1 MKPLR
6 TSVVPVDNS
15 ALQSVLKTLLFL
27 RRRMRGAADSGV
39 DLSHVHESFRS
50 SAMNLLSYLALRQ
63 HDIRLLQTQLAEL
76 GLSSLGRCEQ
86 DVLGSVNRVI
96 DVLQRLISA
105 TEDIDC
111 SPAMDDPI
119 VDTSALQDHGLALF
133 GDQPRDRAIRIMVTM
148 PTEAADDYAMVER
161 MLAAGMNCQRI
172 NCAHDGPDVWLK
184 MIEHLR
190 SASQKLGEPCQV
202 VMDLAGPKVRTGP
215 MAALAVMKIRPER
228 NALGKVQT
236 PARLYLT
243 SHPVD
248 GVKWLQVPKKWLK
261 ELQPDDVLKFRDAR
275 DAKRQL
281 RIIDVEDDGC
291 WAELHK
297 TAYIVP
303 GTLLKMKTSR
313 GRKSSAAVIAVPL
326 EPCSIKLQEGDLL
339 KLTLGEHEGQ
349 PARFNENGKLISPA
363 RISCNAAAVFNAAK
377 DDPIWFDDGKIGGV
391 ILSNSHDKLLIKI
404 HHAPHGAKLKADNGI
419 NLPST
424 DLKFDAL
431 SDDDLRALEFAA
443 EHADIVEM
451 SFVNKA
457 EDVRLLLA
465 QLDHLHA
472 RHLGVVLKIET
483 RRGFENLPELLLAG
497 MKVPRLGV
505 MIARGDL
512 AVETGFE
519 RTAELQ
525 EEMLCL
531 CEAAHV
537 PVIWATQVLET
548 LAKTGAPTRAEITD
562 AAMGVRAECVMLNKG
577 PHILKAITVLDDI
590 LKRMQHH
597 HAKKR
602 DLMRKLHVATLHDQ

>member
-27 RRRMRGAADSGV
+27 RRRMRSAANSGV
-39 DLSHVHESFRS
+39 APSRVHESFRN
-50 SAMNLLSYLALRQ
+50 SARNLLNYLALRQ

-86 DVLGSVNRVI
+86 NVLGSVDRVI

-111 SPAMDDPI
+111 LPVMDESN
-119 VDTSALQDHGLALF
+119 VGTSSLQDHSLALF
-133 GDQPRDRAIRIMVTM
+133 GDYPRGRTIRIMVTM
-148 PTEAADDYAMVER
+148 PTEAADDYDMVER

-172 NCAHDGPDVWLK
+172 NCAHDGPEVWLK

-190 SASQKLGEPCQV
+190 NASHKLGEPCQV

-215 MAALAVMKIRPER
+215 MATLAVMKIRPTR
-228 NALGKVQT
+228 NALGKVQA
-236 PARLYLT
+236 PARVYLT
-243 SHPVD
+243 SHPVG

-261 ELQPDDVLKFRDAR
+261 EIQVGDVLKFRDAR
-275 DAKRQL
+275 NAKRQL
-281 RIIDVEDDGC
+281 RVTYVEDDGC
-291 WAELHK
+291 WGEVHK

-303 GTLLKMKTSR
+303 GTRLKMKTSR
-313 GRKSSAAVIAVPL
+313 GRKPSAAVMAVPL
-326 EPCSIKLQEGDLL
+326 EPCSIKLHEGDLL
-339 KLTLGEHEGQ
+339 KLTLGEEEGQ
-349 PARFNENGKLISPA
+349 PARFDENGELICPA
-363 RISCNAAAVFNAAK
+363 QISCSAAAVFNAAK

-391 ILSNSHDKLLIKI
+391 ILSSSHDTLLIKI
-404 HHAPHGAKLKADNGI
+404 HHAPNGAKLKADNGI

-431 SDDDLRALEFAA
+431 SDDDLRALAFAA

-451 SFVNKA
+451 SFVNTA

-465 QLDHLHA
+465 QLNQLHA
-472 RHLGVVLKIET
+472 QHLGVVLKIET

-497 MKVPRLGV
+497 MEIPRLGV

-577 PHILKAITVLDDI
+577 PHILKAITTLDDI

-597 HAKKR
+597 HSKKR
-602 DLMRKLHVATLHDQ
+602 DLMRKLHVATLPDQ